1 MHASRTLRRGA
12 TRNLPCLS
20 IVRAMPRRSQWLF
33 GSLACVL
40 AVLFSVGP
48 LVPPM
53 AGWCKA
59 YRARRR
65 RKSEGNEKDFGDTVI
80 DYLKEV
86 VDARVELELT
96 EVGRGASLTLA

>member
-1 MHASRTLRRGA
+1 MLVLTAQLANYGVGWWCLTTQAARKLAGRRLDADTGSYLGA
-12 TRNLPCLS
+12 GEEVGVAL
-20 IVRAMPRRSQWLF
+20 
-33 GSLACVL
+33 L

-65 RKSEGNEKDFGDTVI
+65 RKSEGNEKDFGDTV
-80 DYLKEV
+80 K
-86 VDARVELELT
+86 VENPLQ
-96 EVGRGASLTLA
+96 